1 MIFKRD
7 FFVGAND
14 IDFELNMKDKA
25 ILKYLEEI
33 AGLHSD
39 LAGYGLNDIEKTKI
53 TWLVLGWKVE
63 VIRRPKYAEEFTIN
77 TWCKT
82 QNKLYSKRDFEIF
95 DKNGNLIIKA
105 TSKWLMINIETREFG
120 KIPLEF
126 ATAYGEEN
134 IDIFENVSNFK
145 FKEPNSMEKILE
157 YTITDGWIDFNN
169 HVHNTKYIDLAIKA
183 LPEKL
188 KKQNFSDFEIMYK
201 KEIKLGEKVNLYYSI
216 EDNINIVTIKSE
228 DNKILHSIIKF
239 YN

>member
-82 QNKLYSKRDFEIF
+82 QNKLYSKRDFEVF
-95 DKNGNLIIKA
+95 DSKGNLIIKA
-105 TSKWLMINIETREFG
+105 TSKWLMINTETREIG

-126 ATAYGEEN
+126 AIAYGDED
-134 IDIFENVSNFK
+134 IDVFENTPNFK
-145 FKEPNSMEKILE
+145 FKEPNDKEKVLE
-157 YTITDGWIDFNN
+157 YTITEGWIDFNN

-183 LPEKL
+183 LPKEL
-188 KKQNFSDFEIMYK
+188 REQNFSNFEIMYK
-201 KEIKLGEKVNLYYSI
+201 KEIKLGEKINLYYTV
-216 EDNINIVTIKSE
+216 EDNVNIVVIKSE
-228 DNKILHSIIKF
+228 DEKVLHSIIKF